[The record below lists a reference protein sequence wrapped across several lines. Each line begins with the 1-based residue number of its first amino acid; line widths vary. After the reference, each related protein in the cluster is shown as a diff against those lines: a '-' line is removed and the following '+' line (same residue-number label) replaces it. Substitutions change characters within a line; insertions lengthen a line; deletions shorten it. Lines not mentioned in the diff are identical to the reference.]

1 MDKEENRKKSIKDIK
16 LAPTKGVRRPG
27 AARSSVQQDTEP
39 AFHRASAPKA
49 RESSASQQ
57 NPTARRPR
65 YAQDLISEDDELEM
79 VVSARKISASPRAS
93 QDSQKQSSYRS
104 GTSQIPATSKVS
116 LKKRKTWNTR
126 IKNTGSTPKVL
137 IIILLLIGIVFF
149 SSFVSYTYLVDKYN
163 NPISLDSIVI
173 DTETAVSFK
182 IEKGASTSD
191 IAKSLKEQDLITNA
205 SIYRFLSKFNGYDGN
220 YKAGTYTLC
229 PGLNYEEIMVILTS
243 NPESVKITIP
253 EGFTTKQIAN
263 RLEAN
268 GVCSAADFLKA
279 VETQDLSSYSFIS
292 KHKNREYRLDGY
304 LFPDTY
310 EFDINASPDTIIYK
324 MLNRFNDIYKPDY
337 YTKAEE
343 IGLTQDQVIILASLV
358 EKEAALSSE
367 RPMIA
372 GVFMNRLHSS
382 DLKKLQSCATIRFA
396 YARQF
401 GTTLET
407 VTKENTTIED
417 LYNTYKYEGLP
428 PGPICNPGADS
439 IEAVLNYT
447 HHEYY
452 YFVARTDNS
461 NGHIFSH
468 TYEEHVAAKGF

>member
-39 AFHRASAPKA
+39 AFHRTSAPKA
-49 RESSASQQ
+49 RESASQQ

-65 YAQDLISEDDELEM
+65 YAQALISEDDELEM
-79 VVSARKISASPRAS
+79 VVSARKISAPPRAS

-268 GVCSAADFLKA
+268 GCLLYTSDAAD
-279 VETQDLSSYSFIS
+279 D
-292 KHKNREYRLDGY
+292 
-304 LFPDTY
+304 
-310 EFDINASPDTIIYK
+310 
-324 MLNRFNDIYKPDY
+324 
-337 YTKAEE
+337 
-343 IGLTQDQVIILASLV
+343 
-358 EKEAALSSE
+358 
-367 RPMIA
+367 
-372 GVFMNRLHSS
+372 
-382 DLKKLQSCATIRFA
+382 
-396 YARQF
+396 
-401 GTTLET
+401 
-407 VTKENTTIED
+407 
-417 LYNTYKYEGLP
+417 
-428 PGPICNPGADS
+428 
-439 IEAVLNYT
+439 
-447 HHEYY
+447 
-452 YFVARTDNS
+452 
-461 NGHIFSH
+461 
-468 TYEEHVAAKGF
+468 

>member
-1 MDKEENRKKSIKDIK
+1 MDNDNKKKSIKDVK

-27 AARSSVQQDTEP
+27 AVRAGSASESGSNQSSFRRAAAPKKKNTSARSNSAQQQSNKRHQSFISKDE
-39 AFHRASAPKA
+39 
-49 RESSASQQ
+49 
-57 NPTARRPR
+57 
-65 YAQDLISEDDELEM
+65 DLDV
-79 VVSARKISASPRAS
+79 VVSARKATVPEDTEEDIISVSKTTTPA
-93 QDSQKQSSYRS
+93 
-104 GTSQIPATSKVS
+104 ATSKLS
-116 LKKRKTWNTR
+116 LRKKSTGSSR

-163 NPISLDSIVI
+163 NPITLESIVI
-173 DTETAVSFK
+173 DTESTVSFK

-191 IAKSLKEQDLITNA
+191 IAKSLKEQHLISNA
-205 SIYRFLSKFNGYDGN
+205 TIYRFLSKFNGYDGN

-229 PGLNYEEIMVILTS
+229 TGLNYEEIMVILTS

-268 GVCSAADFLKA
+268 GVCTAADFIKA
-279 VETQDLSSYSFIS
+279 VENQDLSSYSFITN
-292 KHKNREYRLDGY
+292 HANRDYRLDGY

-310 EFDINASPDTIIYK
+310 EFDIDASPDTIIYK
-324 MLNRFNDIYKPDY
+324 MLNRFNEIYKPDY

-343 IGLTQDQVIILASLV
+343 IGLTQDEVIILASLV
-358 EKEAALSSE
+358 EKEAKLASE

-372 GVFMNRLHSS
+372 GVFMNRLHSDS
-382 DLKKLQSCATIRFA
+382 LKKMQSCATIRYA
-396 YARQF
+396 YAKLY
-401 GTTLET
+401 GTTLEN
-407 VTKENTTIED
+407 VTIENTTIDD

-428 PGPICNPGADS
+428 PGPICNPGSDA

-447 HHEYY
+447 HHNYY

-461 NGHIFSH
+461 NTHIFSE